1 MFKKTN
7 TREVLAVITVILYF
21 IAVPFIPLIL
31 FGFMISG
38 SNETTHINMEKEKAV
53 EEMNYKEQEEESKEE
68 NPAKEITNEDKQIKE
83 VPGKKENSNEEEQ
96 EPIYDYYYEE
106 DSEDSYYPGDNYYYD
121 DNTENNPYVS
131 PDIKI
136 ELTPIESDNYDTDLD
151 GYH

>member
-31 FGFMISG
+31 FGFMITG
-38 SNETTHINMEKEKAV
+38 PKETTHINTEKEKVV
-53 EEMNYKEQEEESKEE
+53 EEMNYKEQEEPKKE
-68 NPAKEITNEDKQIKE
+68 NPAKEITNKDKQNKE
-83 VPGKKENSNEEEQ
+83 VPNKEENLNEEEQ

-106 DSEDSYYPGDNYYYD
+106 DSGDSYYPGDNYYYD

-136 ELTPIESDNYDTDLD
+136 DLTPIESDNYDTDLD